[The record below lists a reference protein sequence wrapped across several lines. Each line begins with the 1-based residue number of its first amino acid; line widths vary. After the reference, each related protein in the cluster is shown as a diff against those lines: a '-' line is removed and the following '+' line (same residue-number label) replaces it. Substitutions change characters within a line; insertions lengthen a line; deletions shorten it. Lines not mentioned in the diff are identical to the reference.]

1 MIVRLTLPL
10 ALTGALLAGCGG
22 EDEPAAAPVPSTA
35 ETEVEDDPVVDA
47 PPSAA
52 PATQASAPQAP
63 AAGGSEVT
71 EAEARA
77 IALKAAGSG
86 AQVREFEEGEEDGR
100 QVFKYDLVVGGTK
113 REIVVERSTGK
124 IVKNEIDD

>member
-1 MIVRLTLPL
+1 MSRIIVRLSLPL
-10 ALTGALLAGCGG
+10 ALSGALLAGCGG
-22 EDEPAAAPVPSTA
+22 EDEPAAPPVPSTV

-52 PATQASAPQAP
+52 PAPQAP
-63 AAGGSEVT
+63 AGGGSGVT

-86 AQVREFEEGEEDGR
+86 AQVRELEEGEEDGR
-100 QVFKYDLVVGGTK
+100 QVFKYDVVAGGTK
-113 REIVVERSTGK
+113 REIVVERSTGA
-124 IVKNEIDD
+124 VLKNEIDD